1 MGRLSF
7 LNGLFLAAAAVGV
20 VSVAGVAVGRMGVRG
35 APLPPNLKL
44 CTISV

>member
-1 MGRLSF
+1 ML
-7 LNGLFLAAAAVGV
+7 LVPLAAATEAAAVGV